1 MAYLVTFVCTKTIT
15 MHDILNVILLITI
28 ETAIVLGSLAA
39 LATIAWASARFV
51 FSRK

>member
-1 MAYLVTFVCTKTIT
+1 

-39 LATIAWASARFV
+39 LCSLAWATIRFR